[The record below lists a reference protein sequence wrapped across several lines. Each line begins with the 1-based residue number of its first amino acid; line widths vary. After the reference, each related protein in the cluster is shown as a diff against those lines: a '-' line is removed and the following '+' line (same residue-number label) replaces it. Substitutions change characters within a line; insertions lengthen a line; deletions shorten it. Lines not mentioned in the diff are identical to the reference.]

1 MAIAP
6 SVITRTQFNAVPG
19 RVPEADVTCPTGQEV
34 TDRQLCFQT
43 DQMTEDRSYG
53 RTSGEQKPQV
63 ATRSTTAKTLTIASS
78 QLPKIF
84 ICGPL
89 EQIV

>member
-1 MAIAP
+1 
-6 SVITRTQFNAVPG
+6 
-19 RVPEADVTCPTGQEV
+19 
-34 TDRQLCFQT
+34 
-43 DQMTEDRSYG
+43 MTEARSYG
-53 RTSGEQKPQV
+53 RTSGEQMPQV

-84 ICGPL
+84 ICGPV